1 MCEWKYECLA
11 LNSTVKPV
19 YNGQSQGITKMS
31 FVWEHIYT
39 VNAFEYVAVSAL
51 TVGHTTHYP
60 THESRLQVLHKHNL
74 WYSMS
79 AFTSLKSS
87 FLRLKTAT

>member
-19 YNGQSQGITKMS
+19 YNCQSQGITKMS

-51 TVGHTTHYP
+51 TVGHTTWP
-60 THESRLQVLHKHNL
+60 AKIPLSNTRIPIAGSTQ
-74 WYSMS
+74 
-79 AFTSLKSS
+79 T
-87 FLRLKTAT
+87 